1 MVDGVRRAHERE
13 LERVWQVA
21 GLREKTIRTRI
32 DLYRRAGG
40 EEATRDSVEELLS
53 RLRHPATRAQ
63 YLTQLRCTYREL
75 LERELLERDPTLG
88 VRPPRK
94 PRQVPRPLDRREVD
108 LLLAEAVEPVRS
120 WVTVAMFAGLR
131 ASEVARLRGDH
142 LELLEGGWT
151 LRVVGKGDHVG
162 LVPAHARV
170 VEVLEDAGPGRLW
183 PITAGW
189 VSQRTRREFGRLGI
203 VGGIHRCRHTFA
215 TRALAVSG
223 DLMVVRDLMRH
234 ASVATTQLYTQLADE
249 RPRAVVDLIR

>member
-1 MVDGVRRAHERE
+1 MVDGERVAHERE
-13 LERVWQVA
+13 LERAWKVS
-21 GLREKTIRTRI
+21 GLRAKTIGTRL

-40 EEATRDSVEELLS
+40 PEATRHSLEELLS
-53 RLRHPATRAQ
+53 RQKHPATRAM
-63 YLTQLRCTYREL
+63 YLSALRVTYRTL

-88 VRPPRK
+88 IRSPAR
-94 PRQVPRPLDRREVD
+94 PRQVPRPLQRIEVE
-108 LLLAEAVEPVRS
+108 LLLAESVEPVRS
-120 WVTVAMFAGLR
+120 WVTVATFAGLR

-162 LVPAHARV
+162 LVPAHTRV
-170 VEVLEDAGPGRLW
+170 VEVLANADPGRLW

-203 VGGIHRCRHTFA
+203 AGGIHRCRHTFA

-234 ASVATTQLYTQLADE
+234 ASVATTQVYTQLADD